1 MLKANYKRW
10 GAAATRVVAAVAMM
24 ASVSLAAA
32 EQAGVPL
39 KAIQISFK
47 LDSRLSGPTYGGERW
62 VSPRTYVGV
71 SGQTEVDL
79 RAAGIDA
86 NGSPVSVAPDWS
98 ASNPE
103 MISIAPARG
112 DRVKITINRA
122 GEGSVRAVS
131 QGVAKELSI
140 KAESRNNMLQI
151 EITPL
156 DSKIVEASSPAAPAS
171 AEPPKVLSPAELAEK
186 NTREGEEFL
195 AANGKKPG
203 VVTLDSGLQYQVL
216 KAGDGPKPTLESTV
230 ACQYRVALVDGTRV
244 GGTAKDKPIAFQL
257 KAGIPA
263 WREALQLMPAGS
275 EWRLF
280 VPPSLAYGEKGNPRG
295 HVGPNATLVFD
306 VSLMAVADA
315 PAQQTAAAPAKQS
328 TTQAA
333 STTSLRRRHR

>member
-1 MLKANYKRW
+1 MATKLTKTRSTRKNSEIFREFRGFVIFVARAIGPDSARTCHVVANLILQHALRTLFMLKANYRRW
-10 GAAATRVVAAVAMM
+10 GVAATRVVATVAML
-24 ASVSLAAA
+24 ASGRTVSLADVARGFQPSVAAA

-156 DSKIVEASSPAAPAS
+156 DSKIVEAFSPAAPAPV
-171 AEPPKVLSPAELAEK
+171 EPPKVLSPAELAE
-186 NTREGEEFL
+186 
-195 AANGKKPG
+195 
-203 VVTLDSGLQYQVL
+203 
-216 KAGDGPKPTLESTV
+216 
-230 ACQYRVALVDGTRV
+230 
-244 GGTAKDKPIAFQL
+244 
-257 KAGIPA
+257 
-263 WREALQLMPAGS
+263 
-275 EWRLF
+275 
-280 VPPSLAYGEKGNPRG
+280 
-295 HVGPNATLVFD
+295 
-306 VSLMAVADA
+306 
-315 PAQQTAAAPAKQS
+315 
-328 TTQAA
+328 
-333 STTSLRRRHR
+333 